1 MLWALSI
8 KHLCCIQSTR
18 TLKKS
23 DMGARG
29 TEILPPTIYPTGS
42 LPKGLWNPIWVK
54 PKPES
59 RNSTLV
65 PNMGGKGPSSG
76 TMLCCLAGNWIR
88 SSQNSKQHLKQLQAL
103 YSLTHFAPASRLA
116 VVADTCTSNSTCHVC
131 FHQHYFYFKEPEL
144 VSCSLNS
151 SVWPTFSQ
159 NPSGCFTL
167 KKTNSIC
174 CQM

>member
-76 TMLCCLAGNWIR
+76 TILCCLAGNWIR

-116 VVADTCTSNSTCHVC
+116 VWRILALATQLAMFVSINIIFTSKN
-131 FHQHYFYFKEPEL
+131 
-144 VSCSLNS
+144 N
-151 SVWPTFSQ
+151 WPT
-159 NPSGCFTL
+159 L
-167 KKTNSIC
+167 VL
-174 CQM
+174 